1 MKTELKF
8 AIIYVV
14 ISFLWN
20 CLEYFAG
27 LQDKYIDIHPYVVTP
42 FYLLLTVIIYYLN
55 IREKRWRN
63 YRRISFIQA
72 FGSGVLLSILIII
85 LNPFLLYIFGKF
97 INPEFYN
104 SFIQYEILS
113 GKMTP
118 NEAADYYN
126 IANFIVRGSIYR
138 LVMGITVT
146 LIIAVFIRKTK

>member
-1 MKTELKF
+1 MKTEFKF

-27 LQDKYIDIHPYVVTP
+27 LQDKYIDIHPYFVIP

-104 SFIQYEILS
+104 SFIQYEIIS

-118 NEAADYYN
+118 NEAAEYYN
-126 IANFIVRGSIYR
+126 IANFIVGVRY
-138 LVMGITVT
+138 T
-146 LIIAVFIRKTK
+146 A